1 MKKENFRITLRKE
14 ELKRKKIRDG
24 KEVEV
29 IEIPD
34 GIELPWFAEKER
46 IISGWLRAPQKVCYL
61 GEEKGEEEGNTFT
74 LEERG
79 KGYFLKFP
87 KEVKEIL
94 ERVVE
99 KAGKAIVELEFFLR
113 EEDEF
118 EVDPTPAELRR
129 AVLEMIEEG
138 VPLKEV
144 LESLLN
150 FFAEGGVW
158 EFEIEENGKEK
169 LITNYFLDEYIPE
182 NSKLMKEERELKLL
196 LDFIKMVK
204 KHEKTPVSLVVKKG
218 KKFDLL
224 LAESENFTIRAKI
237 PRYVA
242 ENRDPR
248 LLSSYLRRLLEVYE
262 REKEPLLREKEE
274 FGEPLKEFLAGLR
287 RRIQDLLS
295 EELKLKLG
303 TFSII
308 FYKLFMSP
316 RPHYKYF
323 FDAEQ
328 ERELEKR
335 IKNPKDP
342 LTEGDIRE
350 LLSSEYGDKGS
361 YSYYVVK
368 SSVSSYVPDFRKR
381 GILKERISEIEGRL
395 FLMDEELDTFQIGI
409 PVFLKEHEWPT
420 FIIWIL
426 GTPQAPALSPVTVAK
441 VKQLVYSVI
450 PAFKMAYELYVKTAE
465 LEALKGQQSADYFI
479 VHNLPKV
486 ITHPLLNLADYL
498 ESGKLDSST
507 AAEII
512 RSYANLG
519 EALIAEF
526 AAIEGGEEKVEI
538 SLKKVLEEVSKRVEA
553 SLKIQDLVKEELFNV
568 TPPVRTFP
576 RLIEDFKIKVYENAF
591 KNALFVLLE
600 NAYKYGATSVSV
612 SVKKEKGYVKIS
624 LKDNGEGIEEELL
637 AKIKERLREIAKRGE
652 EAFKLNLSKR
662 IRGTDSKG
670 MGVGLQLV
678 QRLLLRHKVGDKR
691 GYLEIDS
698 EGKGKGTTVTLNIPV
713 EE

>member
-1 MKKENFRITLRKE
+1 MKKENFRVTLKKK
-14 ELKRKKIRDG
+14 ELKRKKIKDG

-29 IEIPD
+29 IEILD

-46 IISGWLRAPQKVCYL
+46 IVAGWLRVPQKVCYFS
-61 GEEKGEEEGNTFT
+61 EEKGKGEENIFS
-74 LEERG
+74 LEEDG
-79 KGYFLKFP
+79 KGYFLEFP
-87 KEVKEIL
+87 QGVKEIL
-94 ERVVE
+94 RKVIE
-99 KAGKAIVELEFFLR
+99 KVGEAIVEVEFFLR

-118 EVDPTPAELRR
+118 EVDPTPVEFRR
-129 AVLEMIEEG
+129 AILEMIEEG

-144 LESLLN
+144 LETLLN
-150 FFAEGGVW
+150 FFVETGKW
-158 EFEIEENGKEK
+158 EFEIEENNKRR
-169 LITNYFLDEYIPE
+169 LIANYFLDEYIPKNSE
-182 NSKLMKEERELKLL
+182 LKNERLIERMEKEMSKLSSSIAIEQTKDFVFFIFRTRE
-196 LDFIKMVK
+196 
-204 KHEKTPVSLVVKKG
+204 
-218 KKFDLL
+218 
-224 LAESENFTIRAKI
+224 FTVRAKI
-237 PRYVA
+237 PKYLA
-242 ENRDPR
+242 ENREPR
-248 LLSSYLRRLLEVYE
+248 LLWLYLKKVLEIH
-262 REKEPLLREKEE
+262 RKEE
-274 FGEPLKEFLAGLR
+274 KVSLRKEEVREPLKEFLVELR
-287 RRIQDLLS
+287 KKIHELLRK
-295 EELKLKLG
+295 ELGFELG
-303 TFSII
+303 TFSIV
-308 FYKLFMSP
+308 FFKLSKFP
-316 RPHYKYF
+316 QPHYKYF
-323 FDAEQ
+323 FDSEQ
-328 ERELEKR
+328 EKELLKR
-335 IKNPKDP
+335 LKDKKDP
-342 LTEGDIRE
+342 LTEEDLKKI
-350 LLSSEYGDKGS
+350 SSFKYGQARGNFS
-361 YSYYVVK
+361 YHISK
-368 SSVSSYVPDFRKR
+368 SSVSNYIHAFRAKK
-381 GILKERISEIEGRL
+381 ILREEIAKVESKL
-395 FLMDEELDTFQIGI
+395 FLMDEEVDAFQIGI
-409 PVFLKEHEWPT
+409 PIFLEEGELPT
-420 FIIWIL
+420 FILWIL
-426 GTPQAPALSPVTVAK
+426 GRPQAPALSPVTVAK

-553 SLKIQDLVKEELFNV
+553 SLKVQDLVKEELFNV

-637 AKIKERLREIAKRGE
+637 AKIKERLREIAERGE
-652 EAFKLNLSKR
+652 ETFKLNLSKG